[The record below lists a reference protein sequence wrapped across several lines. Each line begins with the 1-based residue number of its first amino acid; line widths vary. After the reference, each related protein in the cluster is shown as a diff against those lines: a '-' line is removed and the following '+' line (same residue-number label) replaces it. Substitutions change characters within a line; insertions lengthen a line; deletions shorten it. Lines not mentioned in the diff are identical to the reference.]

1 VRAVEVLEM
10 TLQRIEALDRQV
22 NAIVVRDFERALQA
36 AANAD
41 ALLSRGRRAPL
52 LGVPVTVKE
61 SFNVSGLDTTWG
73 LPQLRGYQTGAD
85 SIVVQ
90 RLRNA
95 GAVILGKTNVC
106 TALSDWQCGN
116 EVYGRTNNPWD
127 PTRTPGG
134 SSGGSAA
141 AVAAGMSFLD
151 IGSDVAGSI
160 RIPAHYCG
168 VYGHRSTASII
179 SGQGHQLPGIFSTPE
194 LRAIGPLARTP
205 ADLALALK
213 VLVGPGSPDARAWR
227 LSLPAPQRSELR
239 DYRVLLLDSHPLVQT
254 SRTLSAAVHRV
265 GDLLGGAG
273 AKVSYRSNVL
283 PDLAATAECFARL
296 LIIQNTARFGTQPT
310 AAFPYPLNA
319 SGGAR
324 LIALGHAAAAGNTRE
339 WFAALEARALLIQ
352 QWRRCFQYWDIVVCP
367 SSTTNAFVHDTR
379 ALHDR
384 ELNVDGTATSYFDH
398 LAWISPA
405 ALAGLPAT
413 QFPFGLDP
421 EHMPIGLQAMG
432 APYDDLAT
440 IAFTAHLERAQGGF
454 VPPSLI

>member
-1 VRAVEVLEM
+1 
-10 TLQRIEALDRQV
+10 
-22 NAIVVRDFERALQA
+22 
-36 AANAD
+36 
-41 ALLSRGRRAPL
+41 L

-61 SFNVSGLDTTWG
+61 SFNVSGLNTTWG
-73 LPQLRGYQTGAD
+73 LPQLRGYKAVAD

-95 GAVILGKTNVC
+95 GAVIVGKTNVS
-106 TALSDWQCGN
+106 TALADWQCDN

-141 AVAAGMSFLD
+141 AVAAGISFLD

-179 SGQGHQLPGIFSTPE
+179 SGQGHQLPGIFGTPE

-205 ADLALALK
+205 ADLALALT
-213 VLVGPGSPDARAWR
+213 VLAGPGSPDARSWR
-227 LSLPAPQRSELR
+227 LSLPAPRGSELR
-239 DYRVLLLDSHPLVQT
+239 DYRVLLLDSHPLVRT
-254 SRTLSAAVHRV
+254 SRTLCAAVQRV
-265 GDLLGGAG
+265 GDLLEEAG
-273 AKVSYRSNVL
+273 AKVSYRRDFL
-283 PDLAATAECFARL
+283 PDLAATSECFARL
-296 LIIQNTARFGTQPT
+296 LIMQSASRFGTQPT
-310 AAFPYPLNA
+310 AASPYPLEA

-339 WFAALEARALLIQ
+339 WFAALEARALLTQ
-352 QWRRCFQYWDIVVCP
+352 QWCRCFQHWDIVVCP
-367 SSTTNAFVHDTR
+367 SSTTNAFAHDSRT
-379 ALHDR
+379 LHDR
-384 ELNVDGTATSYFDH
+384 ELKVDGSSASYFDH
-398 LAWISPA
+398 LAWSSPA

-413 QFPFGLDP
+413 QFPLGFDA

-440 IAFTAHLERAQGGF
+440 IAFTSHLERAIGGF
-454 VPPSLI
+454 VPPSSF